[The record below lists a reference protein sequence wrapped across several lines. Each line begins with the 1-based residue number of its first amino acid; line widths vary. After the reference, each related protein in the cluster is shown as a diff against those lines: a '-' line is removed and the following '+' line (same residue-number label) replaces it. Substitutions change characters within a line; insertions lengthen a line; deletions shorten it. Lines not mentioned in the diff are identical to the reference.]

1 MDYFSPLERS
11 ADSLAAIF
19 TAPPDGTTA
28 KTAGVLRLAL
38 LRWLLDL
45 PPEIDPAL
53 AARILIE
60 RQTRGG
66 SMPFSVFAQSMIV
79 EIGRSERS
87 RLPRPAR
94 RRPER
99 VLS

>member
-19 TAPPDGTTA
+19 TTPPDGTSAETEGA
-28 KTAGVLRLAL
+28 LRLDL

-53 AARILIE
+53 AAQILIG
-60 RQTRGG
+60 RQTRGE
-66 SMPFSVFAQSMIV
+66 SMPFSMFAQSMIV

-87 RLPRPAR
+87 RLPRPLR
-94 RRPER
+94 RRSKR
-99 VLS
+99 ILS

>member
-19 TAPPDGTTA
+19 TTPPDGTTA
-28 KTAGVLRLAL
+28 KTEGALRLAL

-45 PPEIDPAL
+45 APEIDPAHV
-53 AARILIE
+53 AQILIG
-60 RQTRGG
+60 RQTRGE
-66 SMPFSVFAQSMIV
+66 SMPFSVFAQSMIA
-79 EIGRSERS
+79 EIAKSERS
-87 RLPRPAR
+87 RLPRPLR
-94 RRPER
+94 RRSER